1 MNAVKLINITGS
13 VLIITTIFFLLL
25 PCFNIFAQEKDGLT
39 LSYTDVGYY
48 NDIKPDQT
56 VSVYIKAANYSDN
69 NTENIQFLFNAP
81 NEWIIKFDPQS
92 IETLN
97 SNSYQVI
104 EMSIT
109 APHDLKEGNYSITV
123 IADSDIGRRVIGVYL
138 YARENS
144 ASWVWA
150 GTVLGIAA
158 LIAFI
163 IVFRIFS
170 RN

>member
-13 VLIITTIFFLLL
+13 ALIITTIFFLLF
-25 PCFNIFAQEKDGLT
+25 PCFNIFAQEKDGLA
-39 LSYTDVGYY
+39 LSYADAGYY
-48 NDIKPDQT
+48 NDINPDQT
-56 VSVYIKAANYSDN
+56 VLVYIKAANYSDN
-69 NTENIQFLFNAP
+69 DTKNIQFLSNAP
-81 NEWIIKFDPQS
+81 GGWIIEFDPQS

-104 EMSIT
+104 EVSIT
-109 APHDLKEGNYSITV
+109 APHDLKKGNYSITV
-123 IADSDIGRRVIGVYL
+123 IADSDIGRRVTGVYL
-138 YARENS
+138 YAREDS

-150 GTVLGIAA
+150 GTVIAIAA
-158 LIAFI
+158 LIAFV